1 MKSHFSKLL
10 LLCLMCFAPIART
23 EAQIP
28 VLAIIKAGIKK
39 VIKAMDLMVQRL
51 QNKTI
56 ALQNIQRNI
65 ENNMSKLKL
74 TQISE
79 WVDKQKILY
88 QDYFQE
94 LWKVKTLLS
103 TYNRVRQIVQ
113 TQGKILVEY
122 RTAFSRSQQDN
133 HFDRGEIQ
141 YMDKVYGGI
150 LEESLRNLEQLNAVI
165 NGFRTQMT
173 DGERLQFIN
182 EAGVAIDKNL
192 AHLRQFNQQNIRI
205 SIQRSKEQS
214 ELNTVKK
221 LYGLP

>member
-1 MKSHFSKLL
+1 MRNTVIKLL
-10 LLCLMCFAPIART
+10 FVVLMCTAPTAHT

-28 VLAIIKAGIKK
+28 VLDIIKEGIKK

-56 ALQNIQRNI
+56 ALQNIQRSI

-74 TQISE
+74 NQISD
-79 WVDKQKILY
+79 WVNKQKVLY
-88 QDYFQE
+88 QDYFDE

-103 TYNRVRQIVQ
+103 TYNRVQQIIQ

-122 RTAFSRSQQDN
+122 RTAFNRSQQDQ
-133 HFDRGEIQ
+133 HFTSGEIQ

-150 LEESLRNLEQLNAVI
+150 LEESLRNLKQLNAVI

-173 DGERLQFIN
+173 DAERLQFIN
-182 EAGVAIDKNL
+182 EAGIEIDKNL